1 MAGNIWVLA
10 EASRGQFSEIT
21 FELLA
26 LGREVASQAGAPLE
40 AVLLGSNAREL
51 AQKLGAADAVLYADN
66 AALADPV
73 PESAAAA
80 LAQLIKERQPAAV
93 LVPLTNISVDVGVV
107 LAAQL
112 GVPFLNYCK
121 DLKAEGGNLTAT
133 CVLYGGKM
141 EAAVTVSAKP
151 AIIGVLPS
159 ARQPDAG
166 RSDKV
171 ATVTD
176 VAVTLAEQKLKFKRY
191 LDPAAG
197 DVDITKQNVLVSVGR
212 GIQTKDNIE
221 LAQEL
226 ADIMGGAVSGSR
238 PVIDQGWLPLT
249 RQVGKSGMNVKPK
262 LYLALGISGAP
273 EHQEGMR
280 GAQLIVAINT
290 DAKAPIFN
298 IAHYGA
304 AIDLLEFAPAMK
316 EAVAKRKGA

>member
-1 MAGNIWVLA
+1 MAGNIWVVA
-10 EASRGQFSEIT
+10 EAWRGQVSEIT

-26 LGREVASQAGAPLE
+26 LGREVAGQAGAPLE

-73 PESAAAA
+73 PENFATA
-80 LAQLIKERQPAAV
+80 LAQLIKEKQPAAV
-93 LVPLTNISVDVGVV
+93 LVPLTNLSVDVGVV

-141 EAAVTVSAKP
+141 EATVTASAKP
-151 AIIGVLPS
+151 AIIGILPG
-159 ARQPDAG
+159 ARPVEQG
-166 RSDKV
+166 RSDKA

-176 VAVTLAEQKLKFKRY
+176 VAVTLAAPKVHFKRY
-191 LDPAAG
+191 LESEAG
-197 DVDITKQNVLVSVGR
+197 DVDITQKDFLVAVGR

-221 LAQEL
+221 LAEEL
-226 ADIMGGAVSGSR
+226 AATMNGAVCGSR
-238 PVIDQGWLPLT
+238 PVIDQGWLGLS

-262 LYLALGISGAP
+262 LYVTLGISGAP
-273 EHQEGMR
+273 EHVEGMKS
-280 GAQLIVAINT
+280 AQCIIAVNT
-290 DAKAPIFN
+290 DAAAPIFN
-298 IAHYGA
+298 VAHYGIVGDA
-304 AIDLLEFAPAMK
+304 LEVAPALTEK
-316 EAVAKRKGA
+316 IKAKKG